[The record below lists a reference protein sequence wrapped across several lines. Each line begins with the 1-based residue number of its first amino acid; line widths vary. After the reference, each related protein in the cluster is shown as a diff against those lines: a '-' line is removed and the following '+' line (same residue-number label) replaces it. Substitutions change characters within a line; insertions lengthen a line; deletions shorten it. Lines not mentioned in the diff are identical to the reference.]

1 VARAAGAI
9 LVLVLAASGAFAGG
23 AGTTGGVG
31 LKLPSAARPTGMGAA
46 FVGLADDANAL
57 LWNPAG
63 LSFVSSPEVSLLHT
77 MYLAQTSYQIL
88 GYAQPLPLLGT
99 VAASINILD
108 YGKVP
113 RTSERSNGLYGG
125 VIGSNAPQD
134 YYITLGWG
142 DAMPPVFGLDKV
154 RAGVSLKT
162 TVQQLSAGTKYGA
175 GLTGG
180 ALWDSPVPGLRAGM
194 VLDNLG
200 ASGAGVLPF
209 VWALGGSYNRRLGRD
224 FTGIFALD
232 ARVPIDTGLVYNL
245 GAELTGFEMVMVRA
259 GWRGG
264 GVLGGPSLGFG
275 VKYPAKWLDKNF
287 VFKLDYAMASSGE
300 LGTSQR
306 FQLSAQLG
314 GAENRPGALKVV
326 IEQGRPV
333 LVWKGAAA
341 AYQVLAQKEGE
352 ADLSRLTKTP
362 VTEKRYALAD
372 LTEGKYSIKVA
383 VADTTRPDWIG
394 PVSKKMDYTAGTAVG
409 DTVNPVP
416 ATALSTT
423 TFQPVVPVTATSST
437 VFQPVS
443 YQFAPS
449 STVFRPVAPVPAKS
463 VEKVPAAAPTIYQ
476 FDPSATAFQPVA
488 SAAAPSSTVFRPA
501 APVLAKP
508 VEKVPAAAPTIY
520 RFDPSATAFQPAA
533 PASAKPVAQP
543 KK

>member
-1 VARAAGAI
+1 VGASLVDSFDSQSLAQDSAGSSLAHRLINHYLLATRGGVGASIAAVRRAAPALLAMLAI
-9 LVLVLAASGAFAGG
+9 LLAASESFATG

-113 RTSERSNGLYGG
+113 RTAERSNGLYGG
-125 VIGSNAPQD
+125 ITGSNAPQD

-142 DAMPPVFGLDKV
+142 DAMPPVFGLDKL

-200 ASGAGVLPF
+200 ASGDGVLPF

-224 FTGIFALD
+224 FTGVFALD
-232 ARVPIDTGLVYNL
+232 ARVPIDTGLVYNM
-245 GAELTGFEMVMVRA
+245 GAELTGFDIVMVRA

-275 VKYPAKWLDKNF
+275 VKYPAKWLDRNF

-326 IEQGRPV
+326 IENGMQF
-333 LVWKGAAA
+333 LTWKGAAA
-341 AYQVLAQKEGE
+341 AYNVLAQKEGE
-352 ADLSRLTKTP
+352 ADFTRLTKTP
-362 VTEKRYALAD
+362 VTEMRCALAD
-372 LTEGKYSIKVA
+372 LAEGKYSIKVA
-383 VADTTRPDWIG
+383 VADTKRPDWIG
-394 PVSKKMDYTAGTAVG
+394 PVSKKMDYTTGLVAG
-409 DTVNPVP
+409 DTVKPV
-416 ATALSTT
+416 AAVVLSSTA
-423 TFQPVVPVTATSST
+423 FQAGVPVTAPSST
-437 VFQPVS
+437 VFSPVS

-449 STVFRPVAPVPAKS
+449 STLFRPVTPV
-463 VEKVPAAAPTIYQ
+463 
-476 FDPSATAFQPVA
+476 
-488 SAAAPSSTVFRPA
+488 AAPSSTVFRPT
-501 APVLAKP
+501 APALAKP
-508 VEKVPAAAPTIY
+508 G
-520 RFDPSATAFQPAA
+520 
-533 PASAKPVAQP
+533 AQP
-543 KK
+543 PKQPSK